1 MDEQPTRARTRVA
14 SAMADEAQRLINSLD
29 DAQRKLALFPFPA
42 DDERRRW
49 FYTPTDHG
57 GLTLAAM
64 TQQQHRMVFRLV
76 ATGLS
81 TPAYVTMW
89 TIIGLENVLDQ
100 LEGFTASFERP
111 RGRDP
116 LMYFIRFF
124 GSPSPTGMWSWR
136 LGGEHGALD
145 FPSIHGGLCG
155 SAPLFFGADPASS
168 PLLGP
173 HP

>member
-1 MDEQPTRARTRVA
+1 MDEQPTPARTRVA
-14 SAMADEAQRLINSLD
+14 AAMADEAVRLIQSLD
-29 DAQRKLALFPFPA
+29 DSQRKLALFPFPA

-64 TQQQHRMVFRLV
+64 TQQQHRMLFRLV

-81 TPAYVTMW
+81 TPGYVTMS

-116 LMYFIRFF
+116 LMYFVRFF
-124 GSPSPTGMWSWR
+124 GSPSPTGTWSWR
-136 LGGEHGALD
+136 LGGHHVSLNFTIIDGVL
-145 FPSIHGGLCG
+145 SG
-155 SAPLFFGADPASS
+155 STP
-168 PLLGP
+168 
-173 HP
+173 